1 MKRISILFLFL
12 ALSLSAI
19 AQSTSIKDK
28 TKGLKVTK
36 GLFDYYFDENNDQIW
51 LKVDK
56 LNAEFLYANYLA
68 AGVGSND
75 IELDRSQQ
83 GGQRVVYFERRGP
96 KLMMIQPNLDYIA
109 KSDNELEKKS
119 VREAFASSILF
130 GFKIEAE
137 EDGSY
142 LIDLTPFLMQDAH
155 NVTGRLQRSGEGS
168 YKLDNS
174 RSSLYKEGTFNF
186 PKNTEFETMLTFTGN
201 NPGREVRSVVP
212 DPTAIT

>member
-1 MKRISILFLFL
+1 
-12 ALSLSAI
+12 
-19 AQSTSIKDK
+19 
-28 TKGLKVTK
+28 
-36 GLFDYYFDENNDQIW
+36 
-51 LKVDK
+51 
-56 LNAEFLYANYLA
+56 
-68 AGVGSND
+68 
-75 IELDRSQQ
+75 
-83 GGQRVVYFERRGP
+83 

-109 KSDNELEKKS
+109 NSDNELEKKS

-137 EDGSY
+137 EGGSY

-212 DPTAIT
+212 DPTAITVRQHHSFVELPDAHYTPREFDPRGGFFATSYQDYATPIGTP